1 MQFCKFAG
9 RTWFRTTAVSVLA
22 LFTLVVGA
30 QAATILGD
38 YLEVTD
44 GADGYSYVHTGDQGL
59 EGAAAG
65 WSPDPSGY
73 AGIWLEG
80 YDDDDGEA
88 GGFFANTETAA
99 IWSPGD
105 TDWILGVYDE
115 DDLPT
120 THPVFGVTDSG
131 GIWVGDQST
140 SPDYVSDPMDLGEAF
155 FEADIEV
162 DGVAYFDDDIEVE
175 GNAYFV
181 DIDTDGT
188 VNVASATATYVDE
201 SDDLLVADDLEI
213 DGNTY
218 LEGNVYTYGPTS
230 IGDSAFES
238 HVITGILTLNQNII
252 VNGDATL
259 GNGGGT
265 MTIGADNTDS
275 VVVNGDTDFTDDI
288 TVSDG
293 GANAYFILDQGSS
306 YIELGDIVG
315 GSGLLGVDWSSSE
328 VYVEDAD
335 FFVDNIEIN
344 SGTAI
349 DGHVSNTATLD
360 FGSTASGACSE
371 LTIAVSGAAANDT
384 VTLGAPAA
392 IEAGLTWSGFVS
404 AADTVTVRVCN
415 PTGGAIDPA
424 SATWRADIWSH

>member
-1 MQFCKFAG
+1 MQLSKFAK
-9 RTWFRTTAVSVLA
+9 RTWFRTTFVSVLA

-30 QAATILGD
+30 QAATVLGD

-59 EGAAAG
+59 EGDATG

-80 YDDDDGEA
+80 YDDDDSEA

-120 THPVFGVTDSG
+120 TSPVFGVTDSG
-131 GIWVGDQST
+131 GIWVGDQTT
-140 SPDYVSDPMDLGEAF
+140 SPDYVSEPMDLGQGF
-155 FEADIEV
+155 FEDDVEIDGVLYLDDDLEV
-162 DGVAYFDDDIEVE
+162 DGI
-175 GNAYFV
+175 
-181 DIDTDGT
+181 
-188 VNVASATATYVDE
+188 S
-201 SDDLLVADDLEI
+201 
-213 DGNTY
+213 Y
-218 LEGNVYTYGPTS
+218 LNGNVYTYGPTS
-230 IGDSAFES
+230 IGDQSFEA
-238 HVITGILTLNQNII
+238 HTVTGIMTFNQNII
-252 VNGDATL
+252 VNGDSTL
-259 GNGGGT
+259 G
-265 MTIGADNTDS
+265 TDS
-275 VVVNGDTDFTDDI
+275 ADSLTVNADTDFTDDI

-315 GSGLLGVDWSSSE
+315 GSGLFGVDWSTSE

-344 SGTAI
+344 NGTAI

-371 LTIAVSGAAANDT
+371 LTITVAGAVANDT
-384 VTLGAPAA
+384 VTLGPPAA